1 VQNAPNHANVA
12 IYRRK
17 NRDFMS
23 QEEIKQKEYPSPTKE
38 SGEEIKRTKR
48 GVLFLV
54 LSAFFFALMGLFVR
68 LSGDLPTFQKC
79 FFRNAI
85 AMIVAFIILCKNRS
99 FRIKKGSL
107 PALFARSIAGTVGI
121 VCNFYAIDHLPVSD
135 ASILNKLSPFFSVIF
150 SAIILRERAN
160 WKDWL
165 FVGVAFFGA
174 LFVVKPS
181 FASTTAF
188 PAFIGVL
195 GGLGAGLAYTFVRY
209 LGGRGVPASMI
220 VFFFS
225 TFSCLSVLPMT
236 ILSFTP
242 MTFMQVL
249 FLLLAGLCA
258 SCAQFSITK
267 AYSYAPAKEISV
279 YDYSQVLFSAL
290 LGLIFL
296 AELPDLLSFI
306 GYIIIIGS
314 AVAKYLLS
322 YKKHKAGTR

>member
-1 VQNAPNHANVA
+1 
-12 IYRRK
+12 
-17 NRDFMS
+17 MS
-23 QEEIKQKEYPSPTKE
+23 HEECKQKQYTPSPAV
-38 SGEEIKRTKR
+38 GAEEIKRTKR

-54 LSAFFFALMGLFVR
+54 LSAFFFALMGVFVR

-85 AMIVAFIILCKNRS
+85 AMVVAFTILCKNRS
-99 FRIKKGSL
+99 FHIKKGSL
-107 PALFARSIAGTVGI
+107 PALLARSIAGTVGI
-121 VCNFYAIDHLPVSD
+121 ICNFYAIDHLPVSD

-150 SAIILRERAN
+150 SAIILREKAG

-165 FVGVAFFGA
+165 FVGIAFIGA

-181 FASTTAF
+181 FVSTTAF

-209 LGGRGVPASMI
+209 LGGRGESASMI

-225 TFSCLSVLPMT
+225 TFSCITVLPMT
-236 ILSFTP
+236 IISFTP
-242 MTFMQVL
+242 MTFTQVL
-249 FLLLAGLCA
+249 FLLLAGICA

-290 LGLIFL
+290 LGLFIL
-296 AELPDLLSFI
+296 AELPDIFSFI

-314 AVAKYLLS
+314 AVAKYILS
-322 YKKHKAGTR
+322 AKKNKAGTH